1 MSVAERLIRF
11 SETAQPTPLV
21 REIFRLSLLDW
32 SACAIAGASEPV
44 SRIARDII
52 LQENHGAAGGDG
64 ARASVVGASSRSP
77 ARAAAL
83 VNGAT
88 SHALDYDDTH
98 FAHIGHASVA
108 VIPAAL
114 AVAEE
119 VGVDGVA
126 FAEAALIGLEASVRF
141 GVWLGRDHYQ
151 QGFHMTGTAGAIG
164 ATLAAAKLMDLN
176 AEQTG
181 DALGLVASRAGGIK
195 AQFGTMGKP
204 MNAGYAA
211 ANGVEAVRFARAGM
225 TSNPGALD
233 GLNGFAATHHGACD
247 DTAWK
252 GNGRDWLFETVSHK
266 LHACCHGT
274 HAMIEALRQID
285 AADPQR
291 VEVYVHP
298 SWLTVCDIAE
308 PRTGL
313 EAKFSLRLCAA
324 MALTGWD
331 TSALGTFSDTACA
344 DAELVSLLDRVQI
357 AGDDTLAE
365 TAARVRIDGVEAEHD
380 LNSRTDPDA
389 LRSRLSQKAASI
401 LGPARAANLVSAIE
415 HGVDLSAFTSCLRGL
430 WTQGCSAEN
439 KMPPA
444 GMFVGQ

>member
-1 MSVAERLIRF
+1 M
-11 SETAQPTPLV
+11 
-21 REIFRLSLLDW
+21 
-32 SACAIAGASEPV
+32 
-44 SRIARDII
+44 
-52 LQENHGAAGGDG
+52 
-64 ARASVVGASSRSP
+64 
-77 ARAAAL
+77 
-83 VNGAT
+83 
-88 SHALDYDDTH
+88 
-98 FAHIGHASVA
+98 
-108 VIPAAL
+108 IPAAL

-415 HGVDLSAFTSCLRGL
+415 NGVDLSAFTSCLRGL
-430 WTQGCSAEN
+430 
-439 KMPPA
+439 
-444 GMFVGQ
+444 